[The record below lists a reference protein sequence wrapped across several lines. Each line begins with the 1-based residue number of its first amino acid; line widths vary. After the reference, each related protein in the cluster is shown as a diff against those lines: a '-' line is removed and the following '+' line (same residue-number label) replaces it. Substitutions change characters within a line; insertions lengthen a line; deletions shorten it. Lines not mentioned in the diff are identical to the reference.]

1 MRDLLQRFLFDDTA
15 IRGELVQLDQAW
27 QEVLSRHDYPQAVRD
42 RLGEMIAAAAL
53 LAATLKF
60 KGRLIL
66 QIQGDG
72 PINLMVAE
80 ATAQK
85 TLRGMAQWQGEVQTG
100 DLQNQ
105 FGTGRLAI
113 TIDSG
118 SGERYQGLVELTG
131 DSLSAAIDGY
141 LERSEQLPTR
151 LWLAADGQTAAG
163 LLLQKLPA
171 VEQDNDAWT
180 RLQALADTLTAGEL
194 LQVPFLQIIQRLFHE
209 ENVRLFTAEQVAFYC
224 SCSRERVADV
234 LVNLGEAEV
243 QDILH
248 TEGNIEV
255 TCEFCNQRYSF
266 DAVDAA
272 QLFLLLVPVVGETR
286 H

>member
-27 QEVLSRHDYPQAVRD
+27 QDVLSRHDYPQAVRD

-60 KGRLIL
+60 KGRLVL

-85 TLRGMAQWQGEVQTG
+85 TVRGMAQWQGEVQTG

-131 DSLSAAIDGY
+131 DSLAAAIDGY

-171 VEQDNDAWT
+171 VEQDSDAWT

-194 LQVPFLQIIQRLFHE
+194 LQVPSLQIIQRLFHE

-266 DAVDAA
+266 DAVDAT
-272 QLFLLLVPVVGETR
+272 QLFIPLAPVVGETR